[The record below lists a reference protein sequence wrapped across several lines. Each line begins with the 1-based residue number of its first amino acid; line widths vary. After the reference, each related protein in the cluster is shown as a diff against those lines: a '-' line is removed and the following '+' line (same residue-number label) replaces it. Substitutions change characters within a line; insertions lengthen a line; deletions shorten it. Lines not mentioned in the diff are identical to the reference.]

1 MEQNNELKLFEDK
14 KIRAKWDEEKEK
26 WYFSVVDVVAVLTD
40 NDYQSGRKYWKT
52 LKMRLNKEGS
62 ELVTN
67 CYQLKMQSSD
77 GKYYNTDVMDV
88 KKILRL
94 IQSIPSK
101 KAEPFK
107 LWLAQVGK
115 ERIDEAYDP
124 EIAINRALD
133 IYRKKGYSEEWINQ
147 RLKTI
152 DIRKE
157 FTDELKEKGISEA
170 KDFAILTNILT
181 QAWSGH
187 SVKEY
192 KNLKGLKKENLP
204 DNMTNM
210 ELVLNMLAETSSTEI
225 SKSKKEKGFMEAQ
238 DSVIEGGNIAR
249 VAREQLE
256 RKTGKKVV
264 SDKNAKEIRKLNS
277 GKEQF
282 FEITRKNLVCLI
294 FSVILENLPISYK
307 RDIKKAIKIL
317 KENNSKEIFIF
328 GSLVNG
334 NYNENSDIDIAVRG
348 LSQDIFY
355 KVASILLF
363 ELENEIDFID
373 LDDEQNR
380 FSKIL
385 LKIKIEGLL
394 KVG

>member
-14 KIRAKWDEEKEK
+14 KIRAKWNDEQEK
-26 WYFSVVDVVAVLTD
+26 WYFSVVDIVAALTD
-40 NDYQSGRKYWKT
+40 NDYQGGRKYWKT

-77 GKYYNTDVMDV
+77 GKYYNTDVMTTEQ
-88 KKILRL
+88 ILRL

-101 KAEPFK
+101 RVEPLK

-133 IYRKKGYSEEWINQ
+133 TYRKKGYSEEWINQ

-157 FTDELKEKGISEA
+157 FTDELKEKGISA
-170 KDFAILTNILT
+170 SKDFAILTNILT
-181 QAWSGH
+181 QAWSGY

-192 KNLKGLKKENLP
+192 KNLKGLKKENLR

-225 SKSKKEKGFMEAQ
+225 SKSKNRKGFKEAE
-238 DSVIEGGNIAR
+238 DSVKKGGNIAKI
-249 VAREQLE
+249 AKEQLE
-256 RKTGKKVV
+256 KETGKKVI

-277 GKEQF
+277 GKE
-282 FEITRKNLVCLI
+282 
-294 FSVILENLPISYK
+294 
-307 RDIKKAIKIL
+307 
-317 KENNSKEIFIF
+317 
-328 GSLVNG
+328 
-334 NYNENSDIDIAVRG
+334 
-348 LSQDIFY
+348 
-355 KVASILLF
+355 
-363 ELENEIDFID
+363 
-373 LDDEQNR
+373 
-380 FSKIL
+380 
-385 LKIKIEGLL
+385 
-394 KVG
+394 

>member
-14 KIRAKWDEEKEK
+14 KIRAKWNDEQEK
-26 WYFSVVDVVAVLTD
+26 WYFSVVDIVAALTD
-40 NDYQSGRKYWKT
+40 NDYQGGRKYWKT

-77 GKYYNTDVMDV
+77 GKYYNTDVMTTEQ
-88 KKILRL
+88 ILRL

-101 KAEPFK
+101 KVEPLK

-133 IYRKKGYSEEWINQ
+133 TYRKKGYSEEWINQ

-157 FTDELKEKGISEA
+157 FTDELKEKGISA
-170 KDFAILTNILT
+170 SKDFAILTNILT
-181 QAWSGH
+181 QAWSGY

-192 KNLKGLKKENLP
+192 KSLKGLKKENLR

-225 SKSKKEKGFMEAQ
+225 SKSKNRKGFKEAE
-238 DSVIEGGNIAR
+238 DSVKKGGNIAKI
-249 VAREQLE
+249 AKEQLE
-256 RKTGKKVV
+256 KETGKKVI

-277 GKEQF
+277 VE
-282 FEITRKNLVCLI
+282 
-294 FSVILENLPISYK
+294 
-307 RDIKKAIKIL
+307 D
-317 KENNSKEIFIF
+317 
-328 GSLVNG
+328 
-334 NYNENSDIDIAVRG
+334 
-348 LSQDIFY
+348 
-355 KVASILLF
+355 
-363 ELENEIDFID
+363 
-373 LDDEQNR
+373 
-380 FSKIL
+380 
-385 LKIKIEGLL
+385 
-394 KVG
+394 

>member
-1 MEQNNELKLFEDK
+1 MKESNELKLFENK
-14 KIRAKWDEEKEK
+14 KIRAKWDDEQEK
-26 WYFSVVDVVAVLTD
+26 WYFSVVDIVSALID
-40 NDYQSGRKYWKT
+40 NDYQSSRKYWKT

-67 CYQLKMQSSD
+67 CYQLKMESSD
-77 GKYYNTDVMDV
+77 GKYYNTDVMDI
-88 KKILRL
+88 KQILRL
-94 IQSIPSK
+94 IQSVPSK

-133 IYRKKGYSEEWINQ
+133 IYRRKGYSEEWINQ

-157 FTDELKEKGISEA
+157 FTDELKEKGIDSG

-181 QAWSGH
+181 QAWSGY

-192 KNLKGLKKENLP
+192 KNLKGLKKENLR

-225 SKSKKEKGFMEAQ
+225 SKSKTKKGFKEAE
-238 DSVIEGGNIAR
+238 DSVKEGGNIAK

-256 RKTGKKVV
+256 RKTGKKIV
-264 SDKNAKEIRKLNS
+264 SAKNAKEIRKLNS
-277 GKEQF
+277 GE
-282 FEITRKNLVCLI
+282 E
-294 FSVILENLPISYK
+294 
-307 RDIKKAIKIL
+307 
-317 KENNSKEIFIF
+317 
-328 GSLVNG
+328 
-334 NYNENSDIDIAVRG
+334 
-348 LSQDIFY
+348 
-355 KVASILLF
+355 
-363 ELENEIDFID
+363 
-373 LDDEQNR
+373 
-380 FSKIL
+380 
-385 LKIKIEGLL
+385 
-394 KVG
+394 

>member
-1 MEQNNELKLFEDK
+1 MGQDNELKLFEDK
-14 KIRAKWDEEKEK
+14 KIRVKWDEEQEK
-26 WYFSVVDVVAVLTD
+26 WYFSVVDVVSVLTD
-40 NDYQSGRKYWKT
+40 NDYQKSRNYWKW
-52 LKMRLNKEGS
+52 LKGKLNEEGS
-62 ELVTN
+62 ELVSFTN
-67 CYQLKMQSSD
+67 QLKMKSAD
-77 GKYYNTDVMDV
+77 GKYYNTDVMNTEQV
-88 KKILRL
+88 LRL

-157 FTDELKEKGISEA
+157 FTDELKEKGINEGR
-170 KDFAILTNILT
+170 DFAILTNILT
-181 QAWSGH
+181 QAWSGY

-192 KNLKGLKKENLP
+192 KNLKGLKKENLR

-225 SKSKKEKGFMEAQ
+225 SKSKKEKGFKEAE
-238 DSVIEGGNIAR
+238 DSVKEGGNIAR
-249 VAREQLE
+249 IAREQLE

-277 GKEQF
+277 GEEQ
-282 FEITRKNLVCLI
+282 
-294 FSVILENLPISYK
+294 
-307 RDIKKAIKIL
+307 
-317 KENNSKEIFIF
+317 
-328 GSLVNG
+328 
-334 NYNENSDIDIAVRG
+334 
-348 LSQDIFY
+348 
-355 KVASILLF
+355 
-363 ELENEIDFID
+363 
-373 LDDEQNR
+373 
-380 FSKIL
+380 
-385 LKIKIEGLL
+385 
-394 KVG
+394 